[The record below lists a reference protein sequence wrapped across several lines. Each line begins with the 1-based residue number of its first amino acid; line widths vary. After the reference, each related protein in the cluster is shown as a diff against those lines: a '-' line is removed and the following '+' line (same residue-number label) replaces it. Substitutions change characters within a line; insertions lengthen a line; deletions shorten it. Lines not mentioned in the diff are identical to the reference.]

1 MDPVKVV
8 QSLGSLSVMAQGCLA
23 NPVDDDEE
31 PTITPETPETPE
43 ANLVADLASP
53 ISSTS
58 TAPPPAEATAPPAES
73 QPSQTGLVGPQAD
86 GSSSESQGGDIYDH
100 SKHNRRQKLD
110 ADYFINNIK
119 DLFNEAFG
127 SSSDEEYP
135 EISIKDKITA
145 LVEFEKQITRAM
157 KVAGA
162 RKTVRQSCYD
172 KHQERLLKLV
182 NTGFMD
188 VARMSNDG
196 REARHREI
204 MWYTNAFKR
213 TLQECINWCKEGPAC
228 LPSIA
233 NILQSVLS
241 TPENDAGQSPELIP
255 TSPVEPE
262 PEPEPEQDDDPS
274 ATSPELISE
283 SGSGSTEPEPA
294 DETNGDSD
302 SVTPTLTAPEE
313 TQAQPNVSEATKNL
327 IKVIVG
333 AKETGKFMVDVSKR
347 LNKQLKLTNN
357 NGSTERVHWD
367 EASYITA
374 RARLG
379 MSNTKS
385 VGPDSLNKNAEKL
398 QKLFDWKQDEVKSVI
413 STILDPDHTSSDV
426 QEQVMKALKYFTDT
440 DARGKAN
447 NLTTIIER
455 LGLNREANG
464 RFQTQ
469 NYILAGLVALFSI
482 YDDEDQ

>member
-1 MDPVKVV
+1 
-8 QSLGSLSVMAQGCLA
+8 
-23 NPVDDDEE
+23 
-31 PTITPETPETPE
+31 
-43 ANLVADLASP
+43 
-53 ISSTS
+53 
-58 TAPPPAEATAPPAES
+58 
-73 QPSQTGLVGPQAD
+73 
-86 GSSSESQGGDIYDH
+86 
-100 SKHNRRQKLD
+100 
-110 ADYFINNIK
+110 
-119 DLFNEAFG
+119 
-127 SSSDEEYP
+127 
-135 EISIKDKITA
+135 
-145 LVEFEKQITRAM
+145 
-157 KVAGA
+157 
-162 RKTVRQSCYD
+162 
-172 KHQERLLKLV
+172 
-182 NTGFMD
+182 
-188 VARMSNDG
+188 
-196 REARHREI
+196 
-204 MWYTNAFKR
+204 
-213 TLQECINWCKEGPAC
+213 
-228 LPSIA
+228 
-233 NILQSVLS
+233 LQSVLS